1 MHCCL
6 EIYAGYAAWL
16 AMLSID
22 MLAGWLFGWLFVYD
36 LWLAAYAGV
45 AGYAVWLTNLA
56 AYPRWF

>member
-1 MHCCL
+1 MP
-6 EIYAGYAAWL
+6 
-16 AMLSID
+16 D
-22 MLAGWLFGWLFVYD
+22 MLPGYLCCQLICWLFVCLFVCLFVWLFVYD